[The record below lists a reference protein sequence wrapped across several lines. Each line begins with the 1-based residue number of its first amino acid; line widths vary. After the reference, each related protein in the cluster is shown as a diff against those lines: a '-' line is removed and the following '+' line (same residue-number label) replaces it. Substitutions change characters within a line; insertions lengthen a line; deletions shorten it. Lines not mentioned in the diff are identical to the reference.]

1 MVANYNFIYMGDT
14 WIAKSNTS
22 SVLNFTGEFVFND
35 ALVKAMQQTP
45 RFILHG
51 GDAVFTG
58 DKPSLRYF
66 LNQKVRKVVPAATP
80 FYVSPGNH
88 DALFTTVNGH
98 TRISFT
104 NFKQIIGSLNFTIKA
119 PDLKM
124 VVLNTVQIQ
133 RDSQDNDRFVYGL
146 SRAQLNFLARELSN
160 SSARFKLVS
169 THVPPDEWA
178 NTPEMNANKARFMQ
192 ILANNHVSM
201 VLLSHQHQFRDYTSN
216 GIRFIVSGGAGAALD
231 TLGINE
237 LILVKVRGSE
247 LDAQVLPISWLDN
260 RSFPPKTTARTTQPT
275 TQRTS
280 RTTQANRAQRT
291 VRTTISEPKILSPKV
306 ASRFK

>member
-1 MVANYNFIYMGDT
+1 VANYNFVYMGDT
-14 WIAKSNTS
+14 WIAKSPTS
-22 SVLNFTGEFVFND
+22 SVLNYTGEFVFND
-35 ALVKAMQQTP
+35 ALVKAMQQKP

-66 LNQKVRKVVPAATP
+66 RNEKVGKVVPTSTP

-98 TRISFT
+98 TRISFA
-104 NFKQIIGSLNFTIKA
+104 NFKQIIGPLNFTINA

-124 VVLNTVQIQ
+124 VVLNTVHIQ
-133 RDSQDNDRFVYGL
+133 RDSQGNDRFVYGL
-146 SRAQLNFLARELSN
+146 TTAQLNFLARALKN

-178 NTPEMNANKARFMQ
+178 NTPTMNANKARFMR
-192 ILANNHVSM
+192 ILTNNHVSL
-201 VLLSHQHQFRDYTSN
+201 VLLSHQHQFRDYTNS
-216 GIRFIVSGGAGAALD
+216 GVRFIVSGGAGAALD

-237 LILVKVRGSE
+237 LILIKVRGNQ

-260 RSFPPKTTARTTQPT
+260 RSFPPKTIAKASPSATRRTLRTPRTRTT
-275 TQRTS
+275 
-280 RTTQANRAQRT
+280 
-291 VRTTISEPKILSPKV
+291 L
-306 ASRFK
+306 